1 MFIKILIADDHEMFR
16 EGIRTVLE
24 RDGRFEVVA
33 EAGDGSEMLDLAR
46 RHRPDIV
53 LLDLSMPGRGGL
65 EAAVDLKEI
74 DEKVKILVLTAH
86 PEDDVAVRALKS
98 GVDGYLTKDKASRE
112 LVEAILRIRQGK
124 KYISP
129 ELAETLA
136 LWVGHESERP
146 AHESLSNRELQV
158 LERLGD
164 GRTVTEIADELHL
177 SVKTISTYRS
187 RILEKLGLETTADLI
202 RYALKAGLVD

>member
-16 EGIRTVLE
+16 EGIRSVLE

-33 EAGDGSEMLDLAR
+33 EASDGSEMIELAR
-46 RHRPDIV
+46 KHRPDMV

-65 EAAVDLKEI
+65 EAAGDLKEL
-74 DEKVKILVLTAH
+74 DEDVKILVLTAH

-129 ELAETLA
+129 DLAETLA

-146 AHESLSNRELQV
+146 AHETLSNRELQV
-158 LERLGD
+158 LKRLGS
-164 GRTVTEIADELHL
+164 GRTVTEIGKELHL

-187 RILEKLGLETTADLI
+187 RILEKLGLDTTADLI
-202 RYALKAGLVD
+202 RYALKAELVD